1 MGINFFFGTMRLGLA
16 NALAFGLAMTFVLL
30 LLFGLQEATKP
41 AHAATTFTVNSTG
54 DENDL
59 DFLPSGTFDGSSDG
73 ECDVDSATGDQCTLR
88 AAIQE
93 ANVTPNVGGPDLID
107 FAIPEDPNDPADD
120 VKTILV
126 GGTPSPSADTSLPS
140 IREAMT
146 INGYSQSGASPNT
159 NTDLA
164 DGTNAN
170 LLIELNG
177 ALTGPSGSP
186 GLRIETSNVVVK
198 GLVINRF
205 NAGIFISGDGS
216 GNRIEGNFIG
226 TDPFGGTQNAVGNR
240 DYGVTVF
247 GSSRANIIGGT
258 DADDGTVDGV
268 VEARNLISGNLFRG
282 LQIFGNGG
290 NKIQGNLIGTK
301 ANGIDGLGNGREGV
315 QIFSPNNTVGN
326 STGDNEAG
334 ANLIAFNGRDGVQV
348 SGGLN
353 STFAVG
359 NRILSN
365 SIFSNGGPAE
375 GALGIDLDGG
385 EGFSNP
391 DGDGVTA
398 NDTDDPD
405 TGPNSLQNFPVLT
418 SVSRSGLD
426 GSTTIE
432 GTLNSTASTTFT
444 VQFFS
449 NPSAEPSNHGEGK
462 TYLGQKSDVTT
473 DPSGNAS
480 FTFTIQENVALGHF
494 VTATATRLDTST
506 NPATPTN
513 TSEFSEVEEVIEGND
528 PPVNSVPG
536 AQSADEDSPLV
547 FSGANGNQ
555 ISISD
560 PDAGSSPVQVRLQVD
575 HATMTLDGDDGLT
588 FDSGDSGTNDAD
600 MTFTGTI
607 TDINVA
613 LDGMRF
619 DPEANY
625 NGSATLTIT
634 TADQGNTGGGGPKT
648 DSDNVNITVNP
659 FDDDPV
665 ANNDPNKGSYRV
677 KAGKTLSVSP
687 ASGILA
693 NDFDADGNTLTVA
706 DADPATAGIQP
717 FSGPSK
723 GKLTLNANG
732 SFTYKAPRKA
742 PKNPLTFAY
751 RANDGTSDSNVATV
765 SIKVRR

>member
-1 MGINFFFGTMRLGLA
+1 MMSKANLITTMGVWAMVAAAAFA
-16 NALAFGLAMTFVLL
+16 AALLVVTAA
-30 LLFGLQEATKP
+30 ATKP

-59 DFLPSGTFDGSSDG
+59 DFPSGADDNSSDG
-73 ECDVDSATGDQCTLR
+73 ECDVDSTTGDQCTLR

-93 ANVTPNVGGPDLID
+93 ANDTSGPDLIN
-107 FAIPEDPNDPADD
+107 FAIPDDPNTSADD
-120 VKTILV
+120 VKTIQI
-126 GGTPSPSADTSLPS
+126 GFTPSPTSDRSLPE
-140 IREAMT
+140 IKEAVT
-146 INGYSQSGASPNT
+146 IDGYSQPGASPNT

-164 DGTNAN
+164 DGTDAN
-170 LLIELNG
+170 LLIELKG
-177 ALTGPSGSP
+177 TLTGI
-186 GLRIETSNVVVK
+186 GLRINASNVVVK

-205 NAGIFISGDGS
+205 GGGIFIFGGGS
-216 GNRIEGNFIG
+216 SNTIEGNFIG
-226 TDPFGGTQNAVGNR
+226 TDPSGGTQSPVGNG
-240 DYGVTVF
+240 DYGVNVF
-247 GSSRANIIGGT
+247 GAGANNTIGGT

-268 VEARNLISGNLFRG
+268 VEARNLISGNGKRG
-282 LQIFGNGG
+282 LQIFGDGG
-290 NKIQGNLIGTK
+290 NTIQGNLIGTK
-301 ANGIDGLGNGREGV
+301 ANGTDSLSNAREGV
-315 QIFSPNNTVGN
+315 LIFSPNNIVGN
-326 STGDNEAG
+326 STGNDEAG
-334 ANLIAFNGRDGVQV
+334 ANLIAFNGTDGVQV
-348 SGGLN
+348 QGGLN

-375 GALGIDLDGG
+375 GSLGIDLDGG
-385 EGFSNP
+385 IGPSNP
-391 DGDGVTA
+391 DADGVTT
-398 NDTDDPD
+398 NDSGDTD
-405 TGPNSLQNFPVLT
+405 TGPNTLQNFPVLT
-418 SVSRSGLD
+418 SASRSGLD

-449 NPSAEPSNHGEGK
+449 GPSADPSNHGEGK

-480 FTFTIQENVALGHF
+480 FTFTTQENVALGHF

-528 PPVNSVPG
+528 PPVNSVPS

-555 ISISD
+555 ISVSD
-560 PDAGSSPVQVRLQVD
+560 PDAGGSPVQVRLQVE

-588 FDSGDSGTNDAD
+588 FRPGDSGTNDAD

-607 TDINVA
+607 TDINAA
-613 LDGMRF
+613 LDGLRF

-634 TADQGNTGGGGPKT
+634 TDDQGNTGGGGPKT

-659 FDDDPV
+659 FNDDPV
-665 ANNDPNKGSYRV
+665 ANNDPNNGSYRV

-693 NDFDADGNTLTVA
+693 NDFDADGDTLTVA

-717 FSGPSK
+717 VSGPSK

-732 SFTYKAPRKA
+732 SFTYKAPRRV
-742 PKNPLTFAY
+742 PRNPLTFAY